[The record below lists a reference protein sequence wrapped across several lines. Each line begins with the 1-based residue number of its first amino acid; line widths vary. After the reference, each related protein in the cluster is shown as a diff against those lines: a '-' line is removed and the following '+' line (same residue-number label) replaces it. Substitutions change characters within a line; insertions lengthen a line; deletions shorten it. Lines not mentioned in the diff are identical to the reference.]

1 MPNPSDES
9 QPAKQPAIQRGL
21 AGVYFDTTA
30 ICHLDGVS
38 GKLFYRGRELGEL
51 LPTLGVIDLAYLL
64 VEGRAPTDAER
75 AADAH
80 AVKSIAMPQYG
91 WQPHFCFRAI
101 DILRAALGQSETAG
115 DTPAS
120 GRDLTASHTLR
131 VVARITAVLTD
142 MIHRLATDQHHP
154 VYDRFVA
161 TIQSAMTGV
170 DSGASAAHVRAL
182 TRAIAVLAEHSS
194 NASAFAARVATS
206 TGAPPA
212 AALIAAACTFEGP
225 LHGGAIKQCTG
236 AIDAIG
242 DPKNVAAWMKSRRD
256 QNLYIPGFGHR
267 VYRTEDPRVALLR
280 GEVMALLGGKESTA
294 CQIADELV
302 SQMQP
307 MRRLGLAPNVDL
319 YAAVLFRELSAPP
332 DFAIPIFSLAR
343 TIGWC
348 AHIREQAHQN
358 ILIRPLLHYR
368 PDSH

>member
-1 MPNPSDES
+1 MPDPSDES

-30 ICHLDGVS
+30 ICHLDGVG
-38 GKLFYRGRELGEL
+38 GKLLYRGRELGEL

-75 AADAH
+75 ATDAY
-80 AVKSIAMPQYG
+80 AIKSIAMLRYGREPQ
-91 WQPHFCFRAI
+91 RAI
-101 DILRAALGQSETAG
+101 DILRAALAQTETAG

-120 GRDLTASHTLR
+120 GRDLTASHALR

-142 MIHRLATDQHHP
+142 MIQRLATDQHRP

-161 TIQSAMTGV
+161 SLQSAMTGA
-170 DSGASAAHVRAL
+170 DTGASAAHVRAM
-182 TRAIAVLAEHSS
+182 TRAITVLAEHSS

-225 LHGGAIKQCTG
+225 LHGGAIKQCTD

-302 SQMQP
+302 SQMLP

-319 YAAVLFRELSAPP
+319 YAAVLFRELGAPP
-332 DFAIPIFSLAR
+332 GFAIPIFSLAR

-368 PDSH
+368 PES

>member
-1 MPNPSDES
+1 MQDPSDVARI
-9 QPAKQPAIQRGL
+9 PKQPAIQRGL

-30 ICHLDGVS
+30 ICHVDGVA
-38 GKLFYRGRELGEL
+38 GRLFYRQRDLAEL
-51 LPTLGVIDLAYLL
+51 LPALGVIDLAYLL
-64 VEGRAPTDAER
+64 VEGRAPTDDER

-80 AVKSIAMPQYG
+80 AMRNIAMPQYG
-91 WQPHFCFRAI
+91 SLPHFCFRAI
-101 DILRAALGQSETAG
+101 DIPRAALGQAETAG
-115 DTPAS
+115 DTPSS
-120 GRDLTASHTLR
+120 GRDLTASHALR

-142 MIHRLATDQHHP
+142 MIHRLATDQHRS

-161 TIQSAMTGV
+161 TLQSAITAADTGANAV
-170 DSGASAAHVRAL
+170 HVRGL
-182 TRAIAVLAEHSS
+182 TRAVVVLAEHSS
-194 NASAFAARVATS
+194 NASSFAARVATS

-212 AALIAAACTFEGP
+212 AALTAAACTLEGP
-225 LHGGAIKQCTG
+225 LHGGAIEQCTR

-256 QNLYIPGFGHR
+256 KNLHIPGFGHR
-267 VYRTEDPRVALLR
+267 VYRTEDPRVPILR
-280 GEVMALLGGKESTA
+280 GEIMALLAGKESTA

-319 YAAVLFRELSAPP
+319 YAAVLFRELGAPP
-332 DFAIPIFSLAR
+332 GFAIPIFSLAR